1 MLPDPSVTFPDT
13 PEVGAWRTGAALDSV
28 PPERI
33 LSILIAALPASLV
46 AVFAAASW
54 AINTL
59 SGARRAALRDNLEGG
74 GQRALER
81 YIESGSKIEARWL
94 VIRTLGIS
102 LAAVLI
108 ASDLPW
114 PGALTPAVAA
124 LVALVAYALPSEVLR
139 AIVSRKPERWGPLL
153 LQVLR
158 PVELLVAPVA
168 DPILWVGTKVSN
180 LFGTETSA
188 SASVTE
194 TEVELVVNAGELSG
208 SLDHDQ
214 SEMIRNVLEFGDV
227 TAGQVMVP
235 RTQVKAF
242 DAETP
247 IEQLL
252 ETIAETEHS
261 RYPVYRESVDN
272 IVGVLHVKD
281 LLRAAA
287 RGELKK
293 SHVETLM
300 HPAAFVPESQPAASV
315 LKEMRAGRHHL
326 AIVIDE
332 FGGFSGIVSLEDL
345 LEEIVGDIKDEH
357 DVEEPPIVDLGE
369 GKLMADASVSITDLS
384 RYLGADLPED
394 GDYHSLGGFVVS
406 QLGRVPEVGTK
417 LTAMGLEFVVR
428 EGDER
433 RVTKVEITRKPATES
448 LAPRSSSRM
457 TAA

>member
-1 MLPDPSVTFPDT
+1 
-13 PEVGAWRTGAALDSV
+13 LDSV

-33 LSILIAALPASLV
+33 LSILVAALPASLV

-74 GQRALER
+74 AQRALDR
-81 YIESGSKIEARWL
+81 YIDSGSKIEARWL

-108 ASDLPW
+108 ASHLPW
-114 PGALTPAVAA
+114 PGGLTPAVAA
-124 LVALVAYALPSEVLR
+124 LVALVAYALPSEFLR
-139 AIVSRKPERWGPLL
+139 AIVCRKPERWGPLL

-158 PVELLVAPVA
+158 PVEFLVAPVA
-168 DPILWVGTKVSN
+168 DPILWLGTKVSN

-194 TEVELVVNAGELSG
+194 SEVELVVNAGELNG

-235 RTQVKAF
+235 RTQVTAF
-242 DAETP
+242 DAGTP

-293 SHVETLM
+293 SQVETLM

-417 LTAMGLEFVVR
+417 LTAIGLEFVVR

>member
-1 MLPDPSVTFPDT
+1 
-13 PEVGAWRTGAALDSV
+13 
-28 PPERI
+28 
-33 LSILIAALPASLV
+33 
-46 AVFAAASW
+46 
-54 AINTL
+54 
-59 SGARRAALRDNLEGG
+59 
-74 GQRALER
+74 
-81 YIESGSKIEARWL
+81 
-94 VIRTLGIS
+94 
-102 LAAVLI
+102 
-108 ASDLPW
+108 
-114 PGALTPAVAA
+114 
-124 LVALVAYALPSEVLR
+124 
-139 AIVSRKPERWGPLL
+139 
-153 LQVLR
+153 
-158 PVELLVAPVA
+158 
-168 DPILWVGTKVSN
+168 
-180 LFGTETSA
+180 
-188 SASVTE
+188 
-194 TEVELVVNAGELSG
+194 
-208 SLDHDQ
+208 
-214 SEMIRNVLEFGDV
+214 
-227 TAGQVMVP
+227 MVP
-235 RTQVKAF
+235 RTQVTAF
-242 DAETP
+242 DVETP

-293 SHVETLM
+293 SQVETLM

-315 LKEMRAGRHHL
+315 LKDMRAGRHHL

-433 RVTKVEITRKPATES
+433 RVTKVEITRKPPAES
-448 LAPRSSSRM
+448 VAPRSSSRM

>member
-1 MLPDPSVTFPDT
+1 M
-13 PEVGAWRTGAALDSV
+13 
-28 PPERI
+28 
-33 LSILIAALPASLV
+33 
-46 AVFAAASW
+46 AVFAAASF
-54 AINTL
+54 AINLL
-59 SGARRAALRDNLEGG
+59 SGARRAALRDELQGG
-74 GQRALER
+74 PQRALDR
-81 YIESGSKIEARWL
+81 YLASGAKIEARWL
-94 VIRTLGIS
+94 VVRTLGVS
-102 LAAVLI
+102 LAAVLVAQELKSI
-108 ASDLPW
+108 ENVPV
-114 PGALTPAVAA
+114 PVAA
-124 LVALVAYALPSEVLR
+124 LVALVAYALPSEFFR
-139 AIVSRKPERWGPLL
+139 ALVSRHPERWAPLL
-153 LQVLR
+153 LQLLR
-158 PVELLVAPVA
+158 PVELLAAPVA
-168 DPILWVGTKVSN
+168 DPILWVGTKLSH
-180 LFGTETSA
+180 LFGTEA
-188 SASVTE
+188 SQTANVTE
-194 TEVELVVNAGELSG
+194 TEVEAVVNAGELSG

-252 ETIAETEHS
+252 ERVAESEHS
-261 RYPVYRESVDN
+261 RYPVYRDSVDN

-287 RGELKK
+287 RGELNKAQ
-293 SHVETLM
+293 VETLM
-300 HPAAFVPESQPAASV
+300 RPAAFVPESQPAASV

-332 FGGFSGIVSLEDL
+332 FGGFSGVVSLEDL

-357 DVEEPPIVDLGE
+357 DVEDPPIVDLGD
-369 GKLMADASVSITDLS
+369 GKLMADASVSISDLS
-384 RYLGADLPED
+384 RYLGTDLPED
-394 GDYHSLGGFVVS
+394 GDYHSLGGFVVA

-433 RVTKVEITRKPATES
+433 RVTKIEITRQVASES
-448 LAPRSSSRM
+448 VAPRSSSRM

>member
-1 MLPDPSVTFPDT
+1 
-13 PEVGAWRTGAALDSV
+13 LDSV

-33 LSILIAALPASLV
+33 LSIFIAALPASLV
-46 AVFAAASW
+46 TVFAAASW
-54 AINTL
+54 SLNLL

-74 GQRALER
+74 AQRALDR
-81 YIESGSKIEARWL
+81 YITSGAKIEARWL
-94 VIRTLGIS
+94 VIRTFGIS

-108 ASDLPW
+108 ASELPW
-114 PGALTPAVAA
+114 PGGLTPAVAA
-124 LVALVAYALPSEVLR
+124 VVALVAYALPNEFLR
-139 AIVSRKPERWGPLL
+139 ALVSRAPERFGPLL
-153 LQVLR
+153 IQVLR
-158 PVELLVAPVA
+158 PAEFLIAPVA
-168 DPILWVGTKVSN
+168 DPIFWLGTKVGN
-180 LFGTETSA
+180 LFGSEAPA
-188 SASVTE
+188 SSSVTE
-194 TEVELVVNAGELSG
+194 TEVELVVNAGELDG
-208 SLDHDQ
+208 SLGHDQ

-235 RTQVKAF
+235 RTQVTAF

-252 ETIAETEHS
+252 ETVAETEHS
-261 RYPVYRESVDN
+261 RYPVYRDSVDN

-287 RGELKK
+287 RGELKQ
-293 SHVETLM
+293 SQVETLM
-300 HPAAFVPESQPAASV
+300 RPAAFVPESQPAASV

-332 FGGFSGIVSLEDL
+332 FGGFSGVVSLEDL

-357 DVEEPPIVDLGE
+357 DVEEPPIVDLGD

-394 GDYHSLGGFVVS
+394 GGYHSLGGFVVS

-417 LTAMGLEFVVR
+417 LTALGLEFVVR

-433 RVTKVEITRKPATES
+433 RVTKVEITRTPASES
-448 LAPRSSSRM
+448 VAPRSSSRM

>member
-1 MLPDPSVTFPDT
+1 M
-13 PEVGAWRTGAALDSV
+13 
-28 PPERI
+28 
-33 LSILIAALPASLV
+33 
-46 AVFAAASW
+46 
-54 AINTL
+54 
-59 SGARRAALRDNLEGG
+59 
-74 GQRALER
+74 
-81 YIESGSKIEARWL
+81 
-94 VIRTLGIS
+94 
-102 LAAVLI
+102 
-108 ASDLPW
+108 
-114 PGALTPAVAA
+114 
-124 LVALVAYALPSEVLR
+124 
-139 AIVSRKPERWGPLL
+139 L

-168 DPILWVGTKVSN
+168 DPILWLGTKVSN
-180 LFGTETSA
+180 LFGTETSQ
-188 SASVTE
+188 SSSVTE

-235 RTQVKAF
+235 RTQVTAF

-252 ETIAETEHS
+252 GDDRRHRALSLSGVS
-261 RYPVYRESVDN
+261 RERRQHRGRLARERIS
-272 IVGVLHVKD
+272 
-281 LLRAAA
+281 RAAA
-287 RGELKK
+287 RGELKQLQ
-293 SHVETLM
+293 VETLM

-384 RYLGADLPED
+384 RYLNADLPED

-417 LTAMGLEFVVR
+417 PHRIGPRVR
-428 EGDER
+428 
-433 RVTKVEITRKPATES
+433 
-448 LAPRSSSRM
+448 RSRG
-457 TAA
+457 